1 MNTNRHVFKVEDAY
15 GVHFAK
21 YIVHTK
27 VPLLFLNVSFIYVID
42 LNFDCFHFNSIY
54 FN

>member
-27 VPLLFLNVSFIYVID
+27 VPLLFLNVSFIYVI
-42 LNFDCFHFNSIY
+42 LILIAFILILFILIN
-54 FN
+54 